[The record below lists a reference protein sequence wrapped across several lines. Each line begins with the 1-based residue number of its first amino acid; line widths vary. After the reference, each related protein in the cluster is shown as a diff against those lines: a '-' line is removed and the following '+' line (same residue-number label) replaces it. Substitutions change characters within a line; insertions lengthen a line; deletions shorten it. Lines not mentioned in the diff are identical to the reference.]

1 MKKEQKDVQ
10 SLHAEATGAAEETF
24 GGIKTVQLFN
34 NQKLEYNKYA
44 NAVIKAHDKEIDVGR
59 LKAAFDG
66 VVHVA
71 ANGSVLLVIGY
82 GGTLVLGGELS
93 AGTLSAFLMYSLLMA
108 GNISSLSGT
117 YTEIQKSLAAAGR
130 VFDIIDR
137 VPLIS
142 SPLNTTDHKET
153 SNNPFE
159 ESESISI
166 KFENVGFSYP
176 TRVDVPVIGPNF
188 SLDINAGE
196 NIALVG
202 GSGSGKSTIG
212 LLLSR
217 LYNLDEGK
225 ILLNGRDISELDPS
239 VVREQIGVVS
249 QEPLLFYGSIADNI
263 RYGRPNATD
272 EEVEE
277 AARKAHV
284 TQFSD
289 TLPQGLETQVGS
301 RGTQLSGGQKVIIS
315 MFNCL

>member
-1 MKKEQKDVQ
+1 
-10 SLHAEATGAAEETF
+10 
-24 GGIKTVQLFN
+24 
-34 NQKLEYNKYA
+34 
-44 NAVIKAHDKEIDVGR
+44 
-59 LKAAFDG
+59 
-66 VVHVA
+66 
-71 ANGSVLLVIGY
+71 
-82 GGTLVLGGELS
+82 
-93 AGTLSAFLMYSLLMA
+93 MA

-130 VFDIIDR
+130 VFDIIDK
-137 VPLIS
+137 VPQIS
-142 SPLNTTDHKET
+142 SLLNTTDHKET

-159 ESESISI
+159 HAESISI

-196 NIALVG
+196 NIDLVG

-301 RGTQLSGGQKVIIS
+301 RGTQLSGGQK
-315 MFNCL
+315 